1 MFPKYHL
8 EDTVKDMQ
16 YFSEFFIVWGTARN
30 ALQLPLFYRDLSWS
44 QGRAMA
50 TCVPACS
57 AVSDSLG
64 PVDCSC
70 QAPLCMGFSRQE
82 YWCGVL
88 FAPSGIF
95 QTEVSNPGLL
105 HWQADSLP
113 LHHLGRPKSY
123 VKDPKKKS
131 SNRSQLEPSG
141 EQRDTLLRGLSTTKW
156 PGSRRNFI
164 W

>member
-8 EDTVKDMQ
+8 GDTVKDMQ

-30 ALQLPLFYRDLSWS
+30 ALQLLLFYRDLSWS

-88 FAPSGIF
+88 FAPPGDLSDPGIKPRSPALASRF
-95 QTEVSNPGLL
+95 FTTAPPGKAQELC
-105 HWQADSLP
+105 QGSEEEIIQ
-113 LHHLGRPKSY
+113 PKSAGAFRRAERY
-123 VKDPKKKS
+123 S
-131 SNRSQLEPSG
+131 S
-141 EQRDTLLRGLSTTKW
+141 
-156 PGSRRNFI
+156 
-164 W
+164 